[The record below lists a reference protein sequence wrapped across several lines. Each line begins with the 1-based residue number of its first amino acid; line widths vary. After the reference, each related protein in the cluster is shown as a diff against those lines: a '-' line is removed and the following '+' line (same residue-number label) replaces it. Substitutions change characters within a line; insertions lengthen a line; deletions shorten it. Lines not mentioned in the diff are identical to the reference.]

1 MDQDIDP
8 IDIENIRDS
17 HSSECASLPSNYD
30 PGSEREAYQGNSP
43 NRSWDLGSEPEIP
56 QQMVD

>member
-17 HSSECASLPSNYD
+17 HSSLPSNYD

-56 QQMVD
+56 QQIVD

>member
-17 HSSECASLPSNYD
+17 QSSSLPSD
-30 PGSEREAYQGNSP
+30 PGSERQAYQANSP
-43 NRSWDLGSEPEIP
+43 NRSLDLGSEPEIP
-56 QQMVD
+56 LQIVD